1 MLHVT
6 GPEEVVAG
14 VCQDAE
20 SRPLR
25 FCACGAELRSR
36 QRFCSQACKQ
46 AAYRL
51 SEKGKRA
58 AVKQNEREK
67 ELARIHRLEQAERRA
82 RGRIDFRFQFQA
94 AEVAA
99 V

>member
-1 MLHVT
+1 MDKNIS
-6 GPEEVVAG
+6 AD

-25 FCACGAELRSR
+25 LCTCSAELRPR

-46 AAYRL
+46 AAYRR

-58 AVKQNEREK
+58 AAKQAEREK
-67 ELARIHRLEQAERRA
+67 ELARLRRLEQAERRA

-94 AEVAA
+94 AEGVA